1 MTLVSARLLIVALAM
16 MSPAVAQD
24 VSPSKSVRTQKV
36 VPMAHDPMIG
46 TDEGGRLLIDW
57 EMAEQL
63 ALSATADPRRASL
76 AKLMLAIRDG
86 QWKPMPTKQ

>member
-16 MSPAVAQD
+16 MAPATAQD
-24 VSPSKSVRTQKV
+24 GPLSKSVRTQKV
-36 VPMAHDPMIG
+36 VPMAQDPMIG
-46 TDEGGRLLIDW
+46 TDEDGRLLIDW

-86 QWKPMPTKQ
+86 QWKPMPIKP